1 MSDKELPVGV
11 FDSGVGGVSVLASLL
26 SLLPGERFIYYA
38 DSGNAPYGTKEVH
51 EVARLSLHIAD
62 FLVSKGIKAL
72 VVACNTATSAA
83 IGVLREKYAMP
94 VIGMEPAL
102 KPAVRFSPEG
112 YILVMATPMTLRENK
127 FHQLLSKYGD
137 RDRVIPLPCPGLV
150 ELIEAGI
157 VEGKVIK
164 DFLWDLF
171 AGIELSRVGAVVLGC
186 THYLFIKKEI
196 ASLIGNNIPIMDG
209 NLGTARQVKRLLAD
223 HGLLADQDRSVSSRK
238 ERIQWFSSGDDKKV
252 VDLCRRLLETMERTD

>member
-1 MSDKELPVGV
+1 M
-11 FDSGVGGVSVLASLL
+11 
-26 SLLPGERFIYYA
+26 
-38 DSGNAPYGTKEVH
+38 
-51 EVARLSLHIAD
+51 
-62 FLVSKGIKAL
+62 
-72 VVACNTATSAA
+72 
-83 IGVLREKYAMP
+83 
-94 VIGMEPAL
+94 
-102 KPAVRFSPEG
+102 
-112 YILVMATPMTLRENK
+112 
-127 FHQLLSKYGD
+127 
-137 RDRVIPLPCPGLV
+137 